1 MAAYMIMMCISVS
14 IYIYIYINCVLLYLA
29 ETVFNVTYVL
39 GCCRKWWSWWEV
51 WSIGAT
57 L

>member
-1 MAAYMIMMCISVS
+1 
-14 IYIYIYINCVLLYLA
+14 LLYLA